1 MTNESRPSNS
11 PSDKQMNAELELLHS
26 ILDPNPCY
34 PWNPY
39 TPEGEDYLAALE
51 AQWDESGTTD
61 AIAAGWQALST
72 QLDSLWPTQPVDRI
86 AALVKVLSQQF
97 SAAIPEDVLG
107 SLARQAITLVN
118 SGRPLMEQLV
128 QSVQCVVTGWDTE
141 DLEVLARPL
150 AFSLRDGRGDILSL
164 YVRSS
169 HPVDWETLSE
179 LEKARLSLAIAS
191 VALRQAQEL
200 E

>member
-1 MTNESRPSNS
+1 MANESRPSN
-11 PSDKQMNAELELLHS
+11 PSSDNAMNAELELLHS

-39 TPEGEDYLAALE
+39 TPESEAYLAALE

-61 AIAAGWQALST
+61 AIVLGWQALSD
-72 QLDSLWPTQPVDRI
+72 QLDTLWPTQPVDRV

-107 SLARQAITLVN
+107 TLAGQAIALMNT
-118 SGRPLMEQLV
+118 GRPLMEQLV
-128 QSVQCVVTGWDTE
+128 QSVQSVLTGWDTE

-150 AFSLRDGRGDILSL
+150 AFSLRDGRGDILGL

-169 HPVDWETLSE
+169 HPADWETLSE

>member
-61 AIAAGWQALST
+61 AISAGWQALST

>member
-1 MTNESRPSNS
+1 
-11 PSDKQMNAELELLHS
+11 MNAELELLHS
-26 ILDPNPCY
+26 ILDPNPSY

-39 TPEGEDYLAALE
+39 NPESEEYLAALE
-51 AQWDESGTTD
+51 SQWDESVTTD
-61 AIAAGWQALST
+61 AVAAGWEALFT
-72 QLDSLWPTQPVDRI
+72 QLETLWPTQPADRV
-86 AALVKVLSQQF
+86 AALVKTLSQQF

-107 SLARQAITLVN
+107 ALAGQAIALVN

-128 QSVQCVVTGWDTE
+128 QSVQSVLTGWDTE

-150 AFSLRDGRGDILSL
+150 AFSLRDGRGDILGL

-169 HPVDWETLSE
+169 HPTDWATLSE

-191 VALRQAQEL
+191 VALKQAQEL